1 MISIITAIGIC
12 VIVCAAAVTFAYSQR
27 QSPTVPNGMAAFSAL
42 RSHIL
47 EYTRQIE
54 EARESDDEEYDDAI
68 LLAQKSTC
76 YQILYIVNR
85 IASEAYGVDADVVCA
100 DATSGMSV
108 KELIYALGTFPLDDK
123 VRCYTDSG
131 THKVTICFEQKGT
144 DTVMLFDD
152 AMVAE

>member
-42 RSHIL
+42 RSHIM
-47 EYTRQIE
+47 EYTKQIE
-54 EARESDDEEYDDAI
+54 EARESDDQEYDDAL
-68 LLAQKSTC
+68 LLAQASTC

-85 IASEAYGVDADVVCA
+85 IASEAYGVDADVLCSNA
-100 DATSGMSV
+100 NKGMTV
-108 KELIYALGTFPLDDK
+108 KELIYALGAFPLDNK
-123 VRCYTDSG
+123 VRYYTDSG
-131 THKVTICFEQKGT
+131 AHKVTMCLEQKDT
-144 DTVMLFDD
+144 DVVILLDD